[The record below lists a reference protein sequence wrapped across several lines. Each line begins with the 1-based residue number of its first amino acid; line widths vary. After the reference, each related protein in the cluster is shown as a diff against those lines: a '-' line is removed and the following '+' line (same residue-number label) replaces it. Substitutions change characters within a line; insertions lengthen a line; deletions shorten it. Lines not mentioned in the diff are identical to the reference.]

1 MLLGVRSPTLPPM
14 EASLKTPPTPADV
27 VLRDGSTMRLR
38 APVRDDAHA
47 LLSFFERLSEESL
60 YLRFHGHPSVDARL
74 VEPVLDPDWVERGAL
89 IGAYEDRVVAVA
101 NYVRLRDARTAEV
114 AFAVA
119 DDYQGRGVGTRLLEQ
134 LAAAATA
141 VGIEEFV
148 AEVMADNTA
157 MLRVFVDAGFETA
170 RETVLGTTEVRLSLG
185 PTETFRGRV
194 DERDHVGV
202 VSSLAPLF
210 DPKTVAVIGAS
221 PRTGSIG
228 GELFRNIL
236 RAEYVGV
243 AYPVNRSGT
252 AVAGVRAYSSVAE
265 IGEPVDLAVVC
276 LPGPAV
282 LGASAEAL
290 EAGVRALCVIS
301 AGFAETGADGV
312 ARQEELLELV
322 RGHGARLLGPNCLGI
337 AVAGPRLNATFGP
350 RALPPGNVGF
360 SSQSG
365 ALGLAVLERATER
378 RIGLSSFVSIGNKAD
393 ISSNDL
399 LEYWEDDSATDVVLL
414 YLESFG
420 NPRKFARVA
429 RRLARRKP
437 IIAMKAGRTGAGAR
451 AASSHTAA
459 LAGSEAAVDAL
470 FHEAGV
476 LRVDTLEELLDAT
489 SLLST
494 QPLPRGRNVAV
505 LTNAGGLGILCA
517 DACEGV
523 GLTLPALDAAT
534 VEELRAVLP
543 AEASTSNPVDM
554 LGSAVGSTYADVLP
568 VLLRDPGI
576 DSVIVLFVPPVVAGA
591 DEIAAAIAE
600 AVGSE
605 DGSEKP
611 VLACVI
617 SAGGIP
623 ERLLSAPVAAFSF
636 PESAARALGRA
647 ADRAEWLRAPQG
659 RVPDLSSIDT
669 TGAKAIVADAEGRWL
684 TPAEGRALLQCYG
697 VPVVGERSAESV
709 DEAVTE
715 AEELGYPVV
724 LKTAVAGVHKTERG
738 GVALDLRDAGSVRE
752 AAERIGPPFIVQPL
766 VRGGTELLVGA
777 VQDPVFGPLVA
788 VGPGGTFAE
797 LIGDAS
803 FRLAP
808 LTDADAADLVSA
820 GKVGRLLEGFRGA
833 PPADVAAVAD
843 LLLRVGRL
851 AEDLPEVA
859 ELDLNPVIAGPG
871 GAVAVDARMRVAA
884 PVRAA
889 RTKTW

>member
-1 MLLGVRSPTLPPM
+1 M
-14 EASLKTPPTPADV
+14 EALRQMPADV

-38 APVRDDAHA
+38 PPGRDDAGA
-47 LLSFFERLSEESL
+47 LLTFFEDLSDESL

-74 VEPVLDPDWVERGAL
+74 VDPVLEPDWLERGAL
-89 IGAYEDRVVAVA
+89 VGAYEDRIVAVA

-119 DDYQGRGVGTRLLEQ
+119 DEFQGRGVGTRLLEQ
-134 LAAAATA
+134 LASAATG

-148 AEVMADNTA
+148 AEVMPDNTA
-157 MLRVFVDAGFETA
+157 MLRVFTDAGFETT
-170 RETVLGTTEVRLSLG
+170 RETVLGTTEVRLALG
-185 PTETFRGRV
+185 PTETLRHRV

-210 DPKTVAVIGAS
+210 EPRALAVIGAS
-221 PRTGSIG
+221 PRAGSIG
-228 GELFRNIL
+228 GELFRNVL
-236 RAEYVGV
+236 RAEYTGV
-243 AYPVNRSGT
+243 AYPVNRSGV
-252 AVAGVRAYSSVAE
+252 AVAGVRAYTSVAE
-265 IGEPVDLAVVC
+265 IGDPVDLAVVC

-282 LGASAEAL
+282 IDAAAEAL
-290 EAGVRALCVIS
+290 VAGVRALCVIS
-301 AGFAETGADGV
+301 AGFAETGAEGV
-312 ARQEELLELV
+312 ARQEELLALV

-365 ALGLAVLERATER
+365 ALGLAVLERAAER
-378 RIGLSSFVSIGNKAD
+378 RLGLSSFVSIGNKAD

-399 LEYWEDDSATDVVLL
+399 LEYWEDDEATDVVLL

-429 RRLARRKP
+429 RRLARTKP

-476 LRVDTLEELLDAT
+476 VRVDTLEELLDVT

-494 QPLPRGRNVAV
+494 QSLPRGRTVAV

-517 DACEGV
+517 DACESA
-523 GLTLPALDAAT
+523 GLTLPPLAESSVA
-534 VEELRAVLP
+534 ELRAVLP
-543 AEASTSNPVDM
+543 DEASTSNPIDM
-554 LGSAVGSTYADVLP
+554 LGSAVGSTYLTVLP
-568 VLLRDPGI
+568 ILLRDPGI

-591 DEIAAAIAE
+591 EEVAQAISAA
-600 AVGSE
+600 VS
-605 DGSEKP
+605 DTRDNDKP

-617 SAGGIP
+617 SAQGMP
-623 ERLLSAPVAAFSF
+623 EQLLSAPLAAFSF
-636 PESAARALGRA
+636 PESAARALGRV

-659 RVPDLSSIDT
+659 RVPELAGIDT
-669 TGAKAIVADAEGRWL
+669 PRAKELVANADDRWL
-684 TPAEGRALLQCYG
+684 APGEARALLQAYG
-697 VPVVGERSAESV
+697 VPVVAERSAESI
-709 DEAVTE
+709 DAAVAA
-715 AEELGYPVV
+715 AEEIGFPVV
-724 LKTAVAGVHKTERG
+724 LKTALAGVHKTERG
-738 GVALDLRDAGSVRE
+738 GVALDLRDADAVHE

-766 VRGGTELLVGA
+766 VRGGAELLVGA
-777 VQDPVFGPLVA
+777 VQDPVFGPLLA
-788 VGPGGTFAE
+788 VGPGGTLAE

-808 LTDADAADLVSA
+808 LTDADATELAHS
-820 GKVGRLLEGFRGA
+820 GKVGLLLRGFRGA
-833 PPADVAAVAD
+833 PPADSAAVED
-843 LLLRVGRL
+843 LLLRVARL
-851 AEDLPEVA
+851 ADELPEMA
-859 ELDLNPVIAGPG
+859 ELDLNPVIAGPEG
-871 GAVAVDARMRVAA
+871 VVVVDARVRVAA
-884 PVRAA
+884 RERAS
-889 RTKTW
+889 RVKTW